1 MAQSTSGGPFRCGGT
16 MEFSASYPFPVPN
29 PACKHA
35 IAGYETQSAALPA
48 SQRVILPHFFADFFV
63 RRFGIPGRAHAALD
77 PAPRGMRV
85 QRRPGAVPVQNQA
98 GGGGCCRRPVRR
110 IVPPAEVVLDHHA
123 PRAAAAGLADE
134 PVPARQPGQG
144 APALSCWCLSSS
156 RVCGRPRVVE
166 RGRGRLVRLFRIVRL
181 AALGDRRLRPTAVLL
196 GCRRQLFGVSEQ
208 IFEVRRPLGPELPQ
222 GRHEAQAVV
231 HDAGKAPLK
240 DFRIV
245 APGRRRSACL
255 KCLVTAS

>member
-16 MEFSASYPFPVPN
+16 MEFSASCPFPVPN

-35 IAGYETQSAALPA
+35 IASYETHSAALPA
-48 SQRVILPHFFADFFV
+48 SQRVILPHFFADLFV
-63 RRFGIPGRAHAALD
+63 RRFGIPGRAHAALN

-181 AALGDRRLRPTAVLL
+181 AALGDRRLRVQQRYFWDAAGSSLASLNRSLRFDDPLARNS
-196 GCRRQLFGVSEQ
+196 RRAGT
-208 IFEVRRPLGPELPQ
+208 RRKRWSMMQEK
-222 GRHEAQAVV
+222 H
-231 HDAGKAPLK
+231 
-240 DFRIV
+240 F
-245 APGRRRSACL
+245 
-255 KCLVTAS
+255 